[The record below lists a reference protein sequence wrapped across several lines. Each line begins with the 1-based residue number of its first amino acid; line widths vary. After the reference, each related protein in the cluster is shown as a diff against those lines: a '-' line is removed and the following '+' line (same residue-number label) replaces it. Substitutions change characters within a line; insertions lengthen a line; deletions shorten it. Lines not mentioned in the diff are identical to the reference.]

1 MNILLVEDDHL
12 QVEFLS
18 RELQN
23 SFSEAL
29 IRVISTE
36 SEFRLRF
43 EEISQSPP
51 DVIVLDVMVR
61 WADATPDIDVPPE
74 DVCRDGFYTAGL
86 RCEELLARDPQTNH
100 IPVILYTVLEP
111 TDLHGEIEKRRDNVV
126 ILTKAPEIDPL
137 VELIRELTRDV
148 RAI

>member
-1 MNILLVEDDHL
+1 MKILLVEDDHL
-12 QVEFLS
+12 QVEFLR

-29 IRVISTE
+29 IRVVSTE
-36 SEFRLRF
+36 SEFRSRF

-61 WADATPDIDVPPE
+61 WADPSSNIKERPE
-74 DVCRDGFYTAGL
+74 EVVRDGFYTAGL
-86 RCEELLARDPQTNH
+86 RCEELLARNPQTNN

-111 TDLHGEIEKRRDNVV
+111 TDLHDEIEQRRDNVV
-126 ILTKAPEIDPL
+126 VLTKTPEIDPL
-137 VELIRELTRDV
+137 VELIRDLTGDSPPR
-148 RAI
+148 